1 MTGFWTPDAALSSP
15 NSGVLIPGGFDEQAL
30 LGDGAFALK
39 VPALPWDRRLSQAT
53 AWTSVPPVPPAGFLS
68 EESGAQ
74 IQPVAR
80 DEQRHQQTDNAKND
94 NGLDRSTSTSVRNV
108 REIALAIAAIF
119 RLQFQPQGEETWMW

>member
-80 DEQRHQQTDNAKND
+80 DEQRH
-94 NGLDRSTSTSVRNV
+94 LDRSTSTSVRNV

-119 RLQFQPQGEETWMW
+119 RLQFQPQGEEAWMW